1 MKRIAAAF
9 KSAMRRS
16 WHFTALLQERAG
28 TRLFACSVCFCTLA
42 FLVSVP
48 GVAAADAASGLKD
61 EPGIT
66 RSQADAILDELKQIR
81 RLLEGQVKTTAVTP
95 GPQKRTVRV
104 QSGYNSLGSDTA
116 PLTLIEFT
124 DYQCPFCRGF
134 QNSTFDQIRKLY
146 IDTGKLR
153 FISRN
158 LPLDI
163 HPDAMRSAEAALCAG
178 DQGQYWPMR
187 DFLFK
192 SPSLTTERILDSAQN
207 LKLDSQVFRACL
219 DGEKHKTEILNDVSE
234 TRTLQINGTPA
245 FVVGKTTT
253 FGVEGYVTVGAL
265 TLAQFNEALK
275 AIEAP

>member
-1 MKRIAAAF
+1 MQRIAAAL
-9 KSAMRRS
+9 KMAMRRP
-16 WHFTALLQERAG
+16 WRLLALIPLLAAARA
-28 TRLFACSVCFCTLA
+28 FARPACICTFAL
-42 FLVSVP
+42 LVSVTAS
-48 GVAAADAASGLKD
+48 AAEDAAKGLED
-61 EPGIT
+61 DPGIT

-81 RLLEGQVKTTAVTP
+81 RLLESQVKPAAVAP
-95 GPQKRTVRV
+95 GPQKRTLKVEG
-104 QSGYNSLGSDTA
+104 GYSLGSDTA

-134 QNSTFDQIRKLY
+134 QNNTFDQIRKLY
-146 IDTGKLR
+146 IDTGRIR

-192 SPSLTTERILDSAQN
+192 SPSLGMEPILAFAQN
-207 LKLDSQVFRACL
+207 LKLDSVVFRSCL
-219 DGEKHKTEILNDVSE
+219 DGEKHKTEILSDLSDA
-234 TRTLQINGTPA
+234 RALQINGTPA
-245 FVVGKTTT
+245 FVVGKTTA

-265 TLAQFNEALK
+265 TLVQFDAALR
-275 AIEAP
+275 ASEMP

>member
-1 MKRIAAAF
+1 MKRIAADL
-9 KSAMRRS
+9 KTAMRRS
-16 WHFTALLQERAG
+16 WRFLALLPRPAATQA
-28 TRLFACSVCFCTLA
+28 FACSACVCTLA
-42 FLVSVP
+42 FLVSITA
-48 GVAAADAASGLKD
+48 VAAEDAAKGLKD
-61 EPGIT
+61 EPGMT

-81 RLLEGQVKTTAVTP
+81 RLLEGQVKSAAVTP
-95 GPQKRTVRV
+95 TPQKRTIRV
-104 QSGYNSLGSDTA
+104 QSGYSLGSDTA

-146 IDTGKLR
+146 IDTGRLR

-178 DQGQYWPMR
+178 DQGGYWPMR

-192 SPSLTTERILDSAQN
+192 SPSLATERILDSAQN
-207 LKLDSQVFRACL
+207 LKLDSEVFRACL

-234 TRTLQINGTPA
+234 ARALQINGTPA
-245 FVVGKTTT
+245 FVVGKTTA

-265 TLAQFNEALK
+265 TLAQFDSALK
-275 AIEAP
+275 ASEAP